1 MSFKEEMVGL
11 LTSVNSGANPMTD
24 ESLADSLLAMMAS
37 WIAGELS
44 KLFSPPMRLKVV
56 YRDHQEPDDPTELVI
71 PAAASIDWIIAKLA
85 GLGRFELIAP
95 GARRQG
101 TQPDAD
107 SGLWTAYV
115 QADYD

>member
-1 MSFKEEMVGL
+1 
-11 LTSVNSGANPMTD
+11 
-24 ESLADSLLAMMAS
+24 
-37 WIAGELS
+37 
-44 KLFSPPMRLKVV
+44 
-56 YRDHQEPDDPTELVI
+56 VI